1 MIYTQARRKALNKAT
16 RSMHP
21 EVKFYESTDG
31 VPIMECYELPV
42 SAVRVTDPEEFTRK
56 LKEKAVRIN
65 DMGTLIPDYGK
76 ALPVF
81 IESMELRGN
90 GSSRE
95 ERFYRVNYV
104 TISEGSLKKAEEY
117 IAEGKLYT
125 IQPEDT
131 CNP

>member
-21 EVKFYESTDG
+21 EVEFYESADG

-42 SAVRVTDPEEFTRK
+42 SAVRVTDQEEFTRK

-117 IAEGKLYT
+117 IAEGKLFAVE
-125 IQPEDT
+125 PKET

>member
-21 EVKFYESTDG
+21 EVKFYESTGG
-31 VPIMECYELPV
+31 VPIMECYKLPIA
-42 SAVRVTDPEEFTRK
+42 AVRVTDPEEFTRK

-81 IESMELRGN
+81 IESMELRGE
-90 GSSRE
+90 GSNRKE
-95 ERFYRVNYV
+95 QFYRVNYV

-125 IQPEDT
+125 IQPEET